1 VRFTVSFGDCL
12 GLEALSDMFHP
23 WISFTAMSTA
33 MFSAFL
39 PTYEAHLYGFVL
51 AYKSTYKLG
60 LLLRFLFSFLF
71 ISCFQTCPRSLHD
84 FPKVCE
90 YCNMSPRSFRKFHD
104 HVDGIE
110 APNCRM
116 RALVPNHTLMLDAK
130 QCTSKFMS
138 PVWSYPDGFT
148 SKEIK

>member
-39 PTYEAHLYGFVL
+39 PTHDSALVRFRSSSQNPHINRECCFNFCSYSY
-51 AYKSTYKLG
+51 SC
-60 LLLRFLFSFLF
+60 LL
-71 ISCFQTCPRSLHD
+71 FQTYPRSLHV
-84 FPKVCE
+84 FSKVCE
-90 YCNMSPRSFRKFHD
+90 YCNMSPRSFRKFYD

-116 RALVPNHTLMLDAK
+116 HALIPNYTFMLDAK

-138 PVWSYPDGFT
+138 PVWLYPD